1 MDIIECIILGISSL
15 RRNPLRSALTIL
27 GIIVGVAS
35 VVSMVSVGDG
45 SSAMVLREIE
55 RTGGT
60 KMIEVYKDDWDKQS
74 GTLSRAAGS
83 AVRGKGRWQRNRAED
98 LETEDAFEILKHA
111 RGVINVVAED
121 DMPGWTVNYKGRTKE
136 SRIVASTAGYDQ
148 SHNWYPS
155 NGRFFTAEEVEAAS
169 SVAVIGHKVAE
180 EVFLDEDPVGKEIK
194 ASRQSS
200 RWRSRSGL
208 YEVRLKVIGVME
220 EKGDA
225 MDTSGWDDRFV
236 IPITTLQQRFKGRE
250 DVERIRI
257 EAADVSTIPIA
268 IMDAKQILGRQHNNT
283 GEEYNY
289 WTATEEL
296 ATANKVGLVMKALM
310 GGIAGIAL
318 MVAGIGVM
326 NIMLVSVT
334 DRTQEIGLR
343 KALGATRGDILAQFL
358 IEAAVLT
365 LSGGILG
372 AILGI
377 FMGRGTAA
385 LISRFV
391 WEGSNWPSVVSV
403 GTMVIALL
411 VSVAIGVF
419 FGLYPANKAA
429 KLTPVEALRTD

>member
-1 MDIIECIILGISSL
+1 MSILECIILGISSL

-27 GIIVGVAS
+27 GIIVGVGS

-60 KMIEVYKDDWDKQS
+60 KIIEVYKDDWDKQS
-74 GTLSRAAGS
+74 GTLSRAAGE
-83 AVRGKGRWQRNRAED
+83 AVRGRGRWQRNRAED

-111 RGVINVVAED
+111 RGVVDVVAED
-121 DMPGWTVNYKGRTKE
+121 DMGGWNVNYQGRSKE
-136 SRIVASTAGYDQ
+136 SRIVASTAGYDR
-148 SHNWYPS
+148 SHNWYAAS
-155 NGRFFTAEEVEAAS
+155 GRFFTAEEVEAAS
-169 SVAVIGHKVAE
+169 SVAVIGSKIAE
-180 EVFLDEDPVGKEIK
+180 EVFIDEDPVGKEIK
-194 ASRQSS
+194 ASRPSY
-200 RWRSRSGL
+200 WRGRSGL

-225 MDTSGWDDRFV
+225 MDTSGWDDRFI
-236 IPITTLQQRFKGRE
+236 IPITTLQQRFKGRQ
-250 DVERIRI
+250 DVERIRV
-257 EAADVSTIPIA
+257 EAVDVDTIPIA
-268 IMDAKQILGRQHNNT
+268 IADTKTVLGRQHNNT

-334 DRTQEIGLR
+334 DRTREIGLR
-343 KALGATRGDILAQFL
+343 KALGATRNDILTQFL

-365 LSGGILG
+365 LAGGILG

-385 LISRFV
+385 LISKFV
-391 WEGSNWPSVVSV
+391 WEGSNWPSVISFT
-403 GTMVIALL
+403 TMLIALL
-411 VSVAIGVF
+411 VSVAIGIF

-429 KLTPVEALRTD
+429 KLTPVDALRSD

>member
-121 DMPGWTVNYKGRTKE
+121 DMPGWTVNYRGRTKE

-169 SVAVIGHKVAE
+169 SVAVIGSKVAE
-180 EVFLDEDPVGKEIK
+180 EVFLEEDPVGKEIK
-194 ASRQSS
+194 ASRPSY
-200 RWRSRSGL
+200 WRGKRGI

-225 MDTSGWDDRFV
+225 MDTSGWDDRFI

-257 EAADVSTIPIA
+257 EASDVSTIPIA

-334 DRTQEIGLR
+334 DRTREIGLR

-385 LISRFV
+385 LISKFV
-391 WEGSNWPSVVSV
+391 WEGSNWPSVISF

-429 KLTPVEALRTD
+429 KLTPVEALRAD

>member
-1 MDIIECIILGISSL
+1 MNLMECIILGISNL
-15 RRNPLRSALTIL
+15 RRNPLRSTLTIL
-27 GIIVGVAS
+27 GIIVGVGS

-60 KMIEVYKDDWDKQS
+60 KMIEIYKDDWDKQS

-98 LETEDAFEILKHA
+98 LETEDAFAILERA
-111 RGVINVVAED
+111 RGIVNVVAED

-136 SRIVASTAGYDQ
+136 SRIVASTAGYDR

-155 NGRFFTAEEVEAAS
+155 SGRFFTVDEVEAAS
-169 SVAVIGHKVAE
+169 SVAVIGSKVAE

-194 ASRQSS
+194 ASRPSY
-200 RWRSRSGL
+200 WRGKRGL

-236 IPITTLQQRFKGRE
+236 IPITTLQQRFKGRD
-250 DVERIRI
+250 DVERLRVEAVDI
-257 EAADVSTIPIA
+257 ETIPIA
-268 IMDAKQILGRQHNNT
+268 IADAKRILGRQHNNT

-296 ATANKVGLVMKALM
+296 ATARKVGLVMKALM
-310 GGIAGIAL
+310 GGIASIAL

-343 KALGATRGDILAQFL
+343 KALGATRNDILAQFL
-358 IEAAVLT
+358 VEASVLT
-365 LSGGILG
+365 LAGGIIG
-372 AILGI
+372 AIAGV
-377 FMGRGTAA
+377 FMGQGTAA

-391 WEGSNWPSVVSV
+391 WEGSNWPSVISF

-429 KLTPVEALRTD
+429 KLTPVEALRSD

>member
-1 MDIIECIILGISSL
+1 MNLIECIILGISSL

-27 GIIVGVAS
+27 GIIVGVGS

-60 KMIEVYKDDWDKQS
+60 KIIEIYKDDWDKQS
-74 GTLSRAAGS
+74 GTLSRAAGE
-83 AVRGKGRWQRNRAED
+83 AVRGRGRWKRNRAED

-111 RGVINVVAED
+111 RGVVDVVAED
-121 DMPGWTVNYKGRTKE
+121 DMGGWNVNYKGRSKE
-136 SRIVASTAGYDQ
+136 SRIVASTAGYDR
-148 SHNWYPS
+148 SHNWYAS
-155 NGRFFTAEEVEAAS
+155 SGRFFSAEEVEAAS
-169 SVAVIGHKVAE
+169 SVAVIGSKIAE
-180 EVFLDEDPVGKEIK
+180 EVFIDEDPVGKEIK
-194 ASRQSS
+194 ASRPSY
-200 RWRSRSGL
+200 WRGRSGL

-225 MDTSGWDDRFV
+225 MDTSGWDDRFI
-236 IPITTLQQRFKGRE
+236 IPITTLQQRFKGRQ
-250 DVERIRI
+250 DVERIRV
-257 EAADVSTIPIA
+257 EATDVDTIPTA
-268 IMDAKQILGRQHNNT
+268 IVDAKDILGRQHNNT

-334 DRTQEIGLR
+334 DRTKEIGLR
-343 KALGATRGDILAQFL
+343 KALGATRNDILTQFL
-358 IEAAVLT
+358 IEASVLT
-365 LSGGILG
+365 LAGGILG
-372 AILGI
+372 AILGV

-385 LISRFV
+385 LISKFV
-391 WEGSNWPSVVSV
+391 WEGSNWPSVISF

-429 KLTPVEALRTD
+429 KLTPVEALRSD

>member
-1 MDIIECIILGISSL
+1 MSILECIILGISSL
-15 RRNPLRSALTIL
+15 RRTPLRSALTIL
-27 GIIVGVAS
+27 GIIVGVGS

-45 SSAMVLREIE
+45 SSEMVLREIE

-60 KMIEVYKDDWDKQS
+60 KIIEVYKDDWDKQS
-74 GTLSRAAGS
+74 GTLSRAAGE
-83 AVRGKGRWQRNRAED
+83 AVRGRGRWQRNRAED

-111 RGVINVVAED
+111 RGVVDVVAED
-121 DMPGWTVNYKGRTKE
+121 DMGGWNVNHKGRSKE
-136 SRIVASTAGYDQ
+136 SRIVASTAGYDR

-155 NGRFFTAEEVEAAS
+155 SGRFFTAEEVESAS
-169 SVAVIGHKVAE
+169 SVAVIGSKIAE
-180 EVFLDEDPVGKEIK
+180 EVFIDEDPVGKEIK
-194 ASRQSS
+194 ASRPSY
-200 RWRSRSGL
+200 WRGMSGL

-225 MDTSGWDDRFV
+225 MDTSGWDDRFI
-236 IPITTLQQRFKGRE
+236 IPITTLQQRFKGRQ

-257 EAADVSTIPIA
+257 EAVDVDTIPLAIA
-268 IMDAKQILGRQHNNT
+268 DAKTVLGRQHNNT

-334 DRTQEIGLR
+334 DRTREIGLR
-343 KALGATRGDILAQFL
+343 KALGATRNDILTQFL

-365 LSGGILG
+365 LAGGILG

-385 LISRFV
+385 LISKFV
-391 WEGSNWPSVVSV
+391 WEGSNWPSVISFT
-403 GTMVIALL
+403 TMLIALL
-411 VSVAIGVF
+411 VSVAIGIF

-429 KLTPVEALRTD
+429 KLTPVDALRSD

>member
-1 MDIIECIILGISSL
+1 MNLMECIILGIASL
-15 RRNPLRSALTIL
+15 RRNPLRSTLTIL
-27 GIIVGVAS
+27 GIIVGVGS

-60 KMIEVYKDDWDKQS
+60 KMIEIYKDDWDKQS

-83 AVRGKGRWQRNRAED
+83 AVRGKSRWQRNRAEN
-98 LETEDAFEILKHA
+98 LETEDAFAILERA
-111 RGVINVVAED
+111 RGIVNVVAEE
-121 DMPGWTVNYKGRTKE
+121 DMPGWTVSYKGRTKE

-155 NGRFFTAEEVEAAS
+155 NGRFFSVDEVEAAS
-169 SVAVIGHKVAE
+169 SVSVIGSKIAE
-180 EVFLDEDPVGKEIK
+180 EVFLEEDPVGKEIK
-194 ASRQSS
+194 ASRQSY
-200 RWRSRSGL
+200 WRGKRGL

-236 IPITTLQQRFKGRE
+236 IPITTLQQRFKGRN
-250 DVERIRI
+250 DVERIRV
-257 EAADVSTIPIA
+257 EAVDVDTIPLAIA
-268 IMDAKQILGRQHNNT
+268 DAKQILGRQHNNT

-296 ATANKVGLVMKALM
+296 ATARKVGLVMKALM

-334 DRTQEIGLR
+334 DRTKEIGLR
-343 KALGATRGDILAQFL
+343 KALGATRNDILAQFL
-358 IEAAVLT
+358 VEATVLT
-365 LSGGILG
+365 LSGGIIG
-372 AILGI
+372 AIAGV
-377 FMGRGTAA
+377 FMGQGTAA

-391 WEGSNWPSVVSV
+391 WEGSNWPSVISF
-403 GTMVIALL
+403 GTMIVALL

-429 KLTPVEALRTD
+429 KLTPVEALRSD

>member
-1 MDIIECIILGISSL
+1 MNLMECIILGISNL

-27 GIIVGVAS
+27 GIIVGVGS

-60 KMIEVYKDDWDKQS
+60 KMIEIYKDDWDKQS
-74 GTLSRAAGS
+74 GTLSSAAGS
-83 AVRGKGRWQRNRAED
+83 VVRGRSRWKRNRAEH
-98 LETEDAFEILKHA
+98 LETEDAFAILERA
-111 RGVINVVAED
+111 RGIVNVVAED
-121 DMPGWTVNYKGRTKE
+121 DMGGWSVSHKGRTKE
-136 SRIVASTAGYDQ
+136 SRIVASTAGYDR

-155 NGRFFTAEEVEAAS
+155 EGRFFTAEEVEAAS
-169 SVAVIGHKVAE
+169 SVAVIGSKIKE

-194 ASRQSS
+194 ASRPSY
-200 RWRSRSGL
+200 WRGRGGL

-225 MDTSGWDDRFV
+225 MDTSGWDDRFI
-236 IPITTLQQRFKGRE
+236 IPITTLQQRFKGRN
-250 DVERIRI
+250 DVERIRV
-257 EAADVSTIPIA
+257 EAVDVDTIPLAIA
-268 IMDAKQILGRQHNNT
+268 DAKQILGRQHNNT

-334 DRTQEIGLR
+334 DRTKEIGLR
-343 KALGATRGDILAQFL
+343 KALGATRNDILAQFL
-358 IEAAVLT
+358 VEAAVLT
-365 LSGGILG
+365 LSGGIVG
-372 AILGI
+372 AIAGV
-377 FMGRGTAA
+377 FMGQGTAA
-385 LISRFV
+385 LISKFV
-391 WEGSNWPSVVSV
+391 WEGSNWPSVISF

>member
-1 MDIIECIILGISSL
+1 MNLMECIILGISNL

-27 GIIVGVAS
+27 GIIVGVGS

-60 KMIEVYKDDWDKQS
+60 KMIEIYKDDWDKQS

-83 AVRGKGRWQRNRAED
+83 AVRGRGRWQRNRAED
-98 LETEDAFEILKHA
+98 LETEDAFAILDRA
-111 RGVINVVAED
+111 RGIVNVVAED

-136 SRIVASTAGYDQ
+136 SRIVASTAGYDR

-155 NGRFFTAEEVEAAS
+155 SGRFFTVDEVEAAS
-169 SVAVIGHKVAE
+169 SVAVIGSKVAE

-194 ASRQSS
+194 ASRRSS

-208 YEVRLKVIGVME
+208 YEVRLKIIGVME

-225 MDTSGWDDRFV
+225 MDTSGWDDRFI
-236 IPITTLQQRFKGRE
+236 IPITTLQQRFKGRD
-250 DVERIRI
+250 DVERLRV
-257 EAADVSTIPIA
+257 EAVDVETIPLAIA
-268 IMDAKQILGRQHNNT
+268 DAKRILGRQHNNT

-296 ATANKVGLVMKALM
+296 ATARKVGLVMKALM
-310 GGIAGIAL
+310 GGIASIAL

-334 DRTQEIGLR
+334 DRTKEIGLR
-343 KALGATRGDILAQFL
+343 KALGATRNDILAQFL
-358 IEAAVLT
+358 VEAAVLT
-365 LSGGILG
+365 LGGGIIG
-372 AILGI
+372 AIAGV
-377 FMGRGTAA
+377 FMGQGTAV
-385 LISRFV
+385 LISKFV
-391 WEGSNWPSVVSV
+391 WEGSNWPSVISF

-429 KLTPVEALRTD
+429 KLTPVEALRSD

>member
-1 MDIIECIILGISSL
+1 MNLIECIILGISNL

-27 GIIVGVAS
+27 GIIVGVGS

-60 KMIEVYKDDWDKQS
+60 KMIEIYKDDWDKQS

-83 AVRGKGRWQRNRAED
+83 AVRGRSRWRRNRAED
-98 LETEDAFEILKHA
+98 LETEDAFAILDKA
-111 RGVINVVAED
+111 RGIVSVVAED

-136 SRIVASTAGYDQ
+136 SRIVASTAGYDR

-155 NGRFFTAEEVEAAS
+155 DGRFFSPEEVEAAS
-169 SVAVIGHKVAE
+169 SVAVIGSKIKE
-180 EVFLDEDPVGKEIK
+180 EVFLNEDPVGKEIT
-194 ASRQSS
+194 ASRRSY
-200 RWRSRSGL
+200 WRGRGGL

-225 MDTSGWDDRFV
+225 MDTSGWDDRFI
-236 IPITTLQQRFKGRE
+236 IPITTLQQRFKGRN
-250 DVERIRI
+250 DVERIRV
-257 EAADVSTIPIA
+257 EAVDVDTIPLAIA
-268 IMDAKQILGRQHNNT
+268 DAKQILGRQHNNT

-310 GGIAGIAL
+310 GGIASIAL

-334 DRTQEIGLR
+334 DRTKEIGLR
-343 KALGATRGDILAQFL
+343 KALGATRNDILAQFL
-358 IEAAVLT
+358 VEAAVLT
-365 LSGGILG
+365 LSGGIVG
-372 AILGI
+372 AIAGV
-377 FMGRGTAA
+377 FMGQGTAA
-385 LISRFV
+385 LISKFV
-391 WEGSNWPSVVSV
+391 WEGSDWPSVISF

>member
-1 MDIIECIILGISSL
+1 MNLIECIILGVSSL
-15 RRNPLRSALTIL
+15 RRNPLRSGLTIL
-27 GIIVGVAS
+27 GIIVGVGS

-60 KMIEVYKDDWDKQS
+60 KIIEIYKDDWDKQS
-74 GTLSRAAGS
+74 GTLSRAAGQT
-83 AVRGKGRWQRNRAED
+83 VRGRGRWKRNRAED

-111 RGVINVVAED
+111 RGVVDVVAED
-121 DMPGWTVNYKGRTKE
+121 DMGGWNVNYKGRSKE
-136 SRIVASTAGYDQ
+136 SRIVASTAGYDR
-148 SHNWYPS
+148 SHNWYAAS
-155 NGRFFTAEEVEAAS
+155 GRFFSAEEVEAAS
-169 SVAVIGHKVAE
+169 SVAVIGSKIAE
-180 EVFLDEDPVGKEIK
+180 EVFIDEDPVGKEIK
-194 ASRQSS
+194 ASRPSY
-200 RWRSRSGL
+200 WRGRSGL

-225 MDTSGWDDRFV
+225 MDTSGWDDRFI
-236 IPITTLQQRFKGRE
+236 IPITTLQQRFKGRQ
-250 DVERIRI
+250 DVERIRV
-257 EAADVSTIPIA
+257 EAVDVDTIPTA
-268 IMDAKQILGRQHNNT
+268 IVDSKDILGRQHNNT

-334 DRTQEIGLR
+334 DRTREIGLR
-343 KALGATRGDILAQFL
+343 KALGATRNDILTQFL
-358 IEAAVLT
+358 IEASVLT
-365 LSGGILG
+365 LAGGILG

-385 LISRFV
+385 LISKFV
-391 WEGSNWPSVVSV
+391 WEGSNWPSVISF

-429 KLTPVEALRTD
+429 KLTPVEALRSD

>member
-83 AVRGKGRWQRNRAED
+83 AVRGRGRWQRNRAED
-98 LETEDAFEILKHA
+98 LETEDAFEILKNA
-111 RGVINVVAED
+111 RGVVNVVAED
-121 DMPGWTVNYKGRTKE
+121 DMPGWTVNYNGRTKE

-155 NGRFFTAEEVEAAS
+155 SGRFFTPEEVEAAS

-225 MDTSGWDDRFV
+225 MDTSGWDDRFI

-250 DVERIRI
+250 DVERISI

-334 DRTQEIGLR
+334 DRTKEIGLR

-385 LISRFV
+385 LISKFV
-391 WEGSNWPSVVSV
+391 WEGSNWPSVISV

>member
-1 MDIIECIILGISSL
+1 MNLIECIILGISSL

-27 GIIVGVAS
+27 GIIVGVGS

-60 KMIEVYKDDWDKQS
+60 KIIEIYKDDWDKQS
-74 GTLSRAAGS
+74 GTLSRAAGE
-83 AVRGKGRWQRNRAED
+83 AVRGRGRWKRNRAED

-111 RGVINVVAED
+111 RGVVDVVAED
-121 DMPGWTVNYKGRTKE
+121 DMGGWNVNYKGRSKE
-136 SRIVASTAGYDQ
+136 SRIVASTAGYDR
-148 SHNWYPS
+148 SHNWYTS
-155 NGRFFTAEEVEAAS
+155 SGRFFNADEVEAAS
-169 SVAVIGHKVAE
+169 SVAVIGSKIAE
-180 EVFLDEDPVGKEIK
+180 EVFLQEDPVGKEIK
-194 ASRQSS
+194 ASRPSY
-200 RWRSRSGL
+200 WRGRSGL

-225 MDTSGWDDRFV
+225 MDTSGWDDRFI
-236 IPITTLQQRFKGRE
+236 IPITTLQQRFKGRQ
-250 DVERIRI
+250 DVERIRV
-257 EAADVSTIPIA
+257 EAVDVDTIPTA
-268 IMDAKQILGRQHNNT
+268 IVDAKDILGRQHNNT

-310 GGIAGIAL
+310 GGIAAIAL

-334 DRTQEIGLR
+334 DRTKEIGLR
-343 KALGATRGDILAQFL
+343 KALGATRNDILTQFL
-358 IEAAVLT
+358 IEASVLT
-365 LSGGILG
+365 LAGGILG

-391 WEGSNWPSVVSV
+391 WEGSNWPSVISF

-429 KLTPVEALRTD
+429 KLTPVEALRSD

>member
-27 GIIVGVAS
+27 GIIVGVGS

-60 KMIEVYKDDWDKQS
+60 KMIEIYKDDWDKQS

-83 AVRGKGRWQRNRAED
+83 TVRGKGRWQRNRAED

-111 RGVINVVAED
+111 RGIVNVVAED
-121 DMPGWTVNYKGRTKE
+121 DMPGWTVNYKGRTKD

-169 SVAVIGHKVAE
+169 SVALIGSKVAE
-180 EVFLDEDPVGKEIK
+180 EVFLEEDPVGKEIK
-194 ASRQSS
+194 ASRPSY
-200 RWRSRSGL
+200 WRGKSGL

-225 MDTSGWDDRFV
+225 MDTSGWDDRFI

-250 DVERIRI
+250 DVERIRV
-257 EAADVSTIPIA
+257 EASDISTIPIA
-268 IMDAKQILGRQHNNT
+268 IADSKRILGRQHNNT

-334 DRTQEIGLR
+334 DRTKEIGLR

-358 IEAAVLT
+358 IESAVLT

-385 LISRFV
+385 LISKFV
-391 WEGSNWPSVVSV
+391 WEGSNWPSVISF
-403 GTMVIALL
+403 GTMLIALL

-429 KLTPVEALRTD
+429 KLTPVDALRSD

>member
-1 MDIIECIILGISSL
+1 MNLIECIILGISSL

-27 GIIVGVAS
+27 GIIVGVGS

-60 KMIEVYKDDWDKQS
+60 KIVEIYKDDWDKQS
-74 GTLSRAAGS
+74 GTLSRAAGE
-83 AVRGKGRWQRNRAED
+83 AVRGRGRWKRNRAED

-111 RGVINVVAED
+111 RGVVDVVAED
-121 DMPGWTVNYKGRTKE
+121 DMGGWNVNYKGRSKE
-136 SRIVASTAGYDQ
+136 SRIVASTAGYDR
-148 SHNWYPS
+148 SHNWYTS
-155 NGRFFTAEEVEAAS
+155 SGRFFSAEEVEAAS
-169 SVAVIGHKVAE
+169 SVAVIGSKIAE
-180 EVFLDEDPVGKEIK
+180 EVFLGEDPVGKEIK
-194 ASRQSS
+194 ASRPSY
-200 RWRSRSGL
+200 WRGRSGL

-225 MDTSGWDDRFV
+225 MDTSGWDDRFI
-236 IPITTLQQRFKGRE
+236 IPITTLQQRFKGRQ
-250 DVERIRI
+250 DVERIRV
-257 EAADVSTIPIA
+257 EAVDVDTIPTAIA
-268 IMDAKQILGRQHNNT
+268 DAKDVLGRQHNNT

-310 GGIAGIAL
+310 GGIAAIAL

-334 DRTQEIGLR
+334 DRTREIGLR
-343 KALGATRGDILAQFL
+343 KALGATRSDILAQFL
-358 IEAAVLT
+358 IEASVLT
-365 LSGGILG
+365 LAGGILG
-372 AILGI
+372 AILGV

-385 LISRFV
+385 LISKFV
-391 WEGSNWPSVVSV
+391 WEGSNWPSVISF
-403 GTMVIALL
+403 GTMLIALI

-429 KLTPVEALRTD
+429 KLTPVDALRSD

>member
-1 MDIIECIILGISSL
+1 MNLIECIILGISSL

-27 GIIVGVAS
+27 GIIVGVGS

-60 KMIEVYKDDWDKQS
+60 KIIEIYKDDWDKQS
-74 GTLSRAAGS
+74 GTLSRAAGQ
-83 AVRGKGRWQRNRAED
+83 AVRGRGRWKRNRAED

-111 RGVINVVAED
+111 RGVVDVVAED
-121 DMPGWTVNYKGRTKE
+121 DMGGWNVNYKGRSKE
-136 SRIVASTAGYDQ
+136 SRIVASTAGYDR
-148 SHNWYPS
+148 SHNWYTS
-155 NGRFFTAEEVEAAS
+155 SGRFFNAEEVEAAS
-169 SVAVIGHKVAE
+169 SVAVIGSKIAE
-180 EVFLDEDPVGKEIK
+180 EVFLEEDPVGKEIK
-194 ASRQSS
+194 ASRPSY
-200 RWRSRSGL
+200 WRGRSGL

-225 MDTSGWDDRFV
+225 MDTSGWDDRFI
-236 IPITTLQQRFKGRE
+236 IPITTLQQRFKGRQ
-250 DVERIRI
+250 DVERIRV
-257 EAADVSTIPIA
+257 EAVDVDTIPTA
-268 IMDAKQILGRQHNNT
+268 IVDAKDILGRQHNNT

-334 DRTQEIGLR
+334 DRTKEIGLR
-343 KALGATRGDILAQFL
+343 KALGATRTDILTQFL
-358 IEAAVLT
+358 IEASVLT
-365 LSGGILG
+365 LAGGILG

-385 LISRFV
+385 LISKFV
-391 WEGSNWPSVVSV
+391 WEGSNWPSVISF

-429 KLTPVEALRTD
+429 KLTPVEALRSD

>member
-1 MDIIECIILGISSL
+1 MDLFECVIVGISSL

-27 GIIVGVAS
+27 GIIVGVGS

-60 KMIEVYKDDWDKQS
+60 KMIEVYKDAWDKQS

-83 AVRGKGRWQRNRAED
+83 TVRGKSRWTRNRAED

-111 RGVINVVAED
+111 RAVVNVVAED
-121 DMPGWTVNYKGRTKE
+121 DMPGWSVNYKGRTKE
-136 SRIVASTAGYDQ
+136 SRIVASTAGYDR

-169 SVAVIGHKVAE
+169 SVAVIGSKVAE
-180 EVFLDEDPVGKEIK
+180 EVFLEEDPVGKEIK
-194 ASRQSS
+194 ASRPSY
-200 RWRSRSGL
+200 WRGRRGI

-225 MDTSGWDDRFV
+225 MDTSGWDDRFI

-257 EAADVSTIPIA
+257 EASDVSTIPIA
-268 IMDAKQILGRQHNNT
+268 IADAKQILGRQHNNT

-334 DRTQEIGLR
+334 DRTKEIGLR
-343 KALGATRGDILAQFL
+343 KALGATRADILTQFL

-365 LSGGILG
+365 LSGGIMG

-385 LISRFV
+385 LISKFV
-391 WEGSNWPSVVSV
+391 WEGSNWPSVVSF
-403 GTMVIALL
+403 GTMVIALV

-429 KLTPVEALRTD
+429 KLTPVDALRSD

>member
-1 MDIIECIILGISSL
+1 MNLVECIILGVSSL

-27 GIIVGVAS
+27 GIIVGVGS

-60 KMIEVYKDDWDKQS
+60 KIIEIYKDDWDKQS
-74 GTLSRAAGS
+74 GTLSRAAGE
-83 AVRGKGRWQRNRAED
+83 AVRGRGRWKRNRAED

-111 RGVINVVAED
+111 RGVVDVVAED
-121 DMPGWTVNYKGRTKE
+121 DMGGWNVNYKGRSKE
-136 SRIVASTAGYDQ
+136 SRIVASTAGYDR
-148 SHNWYPS
+148 SHNWYTS
-155 NGRFFTAEEVEAAS
+155 SGRFFSPEEVEAAS
-169 SVAVIGHKVAE
+169 SVAVIGSKIVE
-180 EVFLDEDPVGKEIK
+180 EVFIDEDPIGKEIK
-194 ASRQSS
+194 ASRPSY
-200 RWRSRSGL
+200 WRGMSGL

-225 MDTSGWDDRFV
+225 MDTSGWDDRFI

-250 DVERIRI
+250 DVERIRV
-257 EAADVSTIPIA
+257 EATDVDTIPTA
-268 IMDAKQILGRQHNNT
+268 IVDAKDILGRQHNNT

-334 DRTQEIGLR
+334 DRTREIGLR
-343 KALGATRGDILAQFL
+343 KALGATRSDILAQFL
-358 IEAAVLT
+358 IEASVLT
-365 LSGGILG
+365 LAGGILG
-372 AILGI
+372 AILGV

-385 LISRFV
+385 LISKFV
-391 WEGSNWPSVVSV
+391 WEGSNWPSVISF

-429 KLTPVEALRTD
+429 KLTPVEALRSD

>member
-1 MDIIECIILGISSL
+1 MNLIECIILGVSSL

-27 GIIVGVAS
+27 GIIVGVGS

-60 KMIEVYKDDWDKQS
+60 KIIEIYKDDWDKQS
-74 GTLSRAAGS
+74 GTLSRAAGQT
-83 AVRGKGRWQRNRAED
+83 VRGRGRWKRNRAED

-111 RGVINVVAED
+111 RGVVDVVAED
-121 DMPGWTVNYKGRTKE
+121 DMGGWNVNYKGRSKE
-136 SRIVASTAGYDQ
+136 SRIVASTAGYDR
-148 SHNWYPS
+148 SHNWYAAS
-155 NGRFFTAEEVEAAS
+155 GRFFSAEEVEAAS
-169 SVAVIGHKVAE
+169 SVAVIGSKIAE
-180 EVFLDEDPVGKEIK
+180 EVFIDEDPVGKEIK
-194 ASRQSS
+194 ASRPSY
-200 RWRSRSGL
+200 WRGRSGL

-225 MDTSGWDDRFV
+225 MDTSGWDDRFI
-236 IPITTLQQRFKGRE
+236 IPITTLQQRFKGRQ
-250 DVERIRI
+250 DVERIRV
-257 EAADVSTIPIA
+257 EAVDVDTIPTA
-268 IMDAKQILGRQHNNT
+268 IVDSKDILGRQHNNT

-334 DRTQEIGLR
+334 DRTREIGLR
-343 KALGATRGDILAQFL
+343 KALGATRNDILTQFL
-358 IEAAVLT
+358 IEASVLT
-365 LSGGILG
+365 LAGGILG

-385 LISRFV
+385 LISKFV
-391 WEGSNWPSVVSV
+391 WEGSNWPSVISF

-429 KLTPVEALRTD
+429 KLTPVEALRSD

>member
-148 SHNWYPS
+148 SHNWYPAS
-155 NGRFFTAEEVEAAS
+155 GRFFTAEEVEAAS

-257 EAADVSTIPIA
+257 EASDVSTIPIA

-334 DRTQEIGLR
+334 DRTKEIGLR

-358 IEAAVLT
+358 IEASVLT

-372 AILGI
+372 AVLGI

-391 WEGSNWPSVVSV
+391 WEGSNWPSVISF

>member
-1 MDIIECIILGISSL
+1 MNLIECIILGISSL

-27 GIIVGVAS
+27 GIIVGVGS

-60 KMIEVYKDDWDKQS
+60 KIVEIYKDDWDKQS
-74 GTLSRAAGS
+74 GTLSRAAGE
-83 AVRGKGRWQRNRAED
+83 AVRGRGRWKRNRAED

-111 RGVINVVAED
+111 RGVVDVVAED
-121 DMPGWTVNYKGRTKE
+121 DMGGWNVNYKGRSKE
-136 SRIVASTAGYDQ
+136 SRIVASTAGYDR

-155 NGRFFTAEEVEAAS
+155 SGRFFNAEEVEAAS
-169 SVAVIGHKVAE
+169 SVAVIGSKIAE
-180 EVFLDEDPVGKEIK
+180 EVFLQEDPVGKEIK
-194 ASRQSS
+194 ASRPSY
-200 RWRSRSGL
+200 WRGRSGL

-225 MDTSGWDDRFV
+225 MDTSGWDDRFI
-236 IPITTLQQRFKGRE
+236 IPITTLQQRFKGRQ
-250 DVERIRI
+250 DVERIRV
-257 EAADVSTIPIA
+257 EAVDVDTIPTAIA
-268 IMDAKQILGRQHNNT
+268 DAKDVLGRQHNNT

-310 GGIAGIAL
+310 GGIAAIAL

-334 DRTQEIGLR
+334 DRTREIGLR
-343 KALGATRGDILAQFL
+343 KALGATRNDILAQFL
-358 IEAAVLT
+358 IEASVLT
-365 LSGGILG
+365 LAGGILG
-372 AILGI
+372 AILGV

-385 LISRFV
+385 LISKFV
-391 WEGSNWPSVVSV
+391 WEGSNWPSVISF
-403 GTMVIALL
+403 GTMLIALL

-429 KLTPVEALRTD
+429 KLTPVDALRSD

>member
-1 MDIIECIILGISSL
+1 MNLMECIILGISNL

-27 GIIVGVAS
+27 GIIVGVGS

-60 KMIEVYKDDWDKQS
+60 KMIEIYKDDWDKQS

-83 AVRGKGRWQRNRAED
+83 AVRGRSRWRRNRAEH
-98 LETEDAFEILKHA
+98 LETEDAFAILERA
-111 RGVINVVAED
+111 RGIVNVVAED
-121 DMPGWTVNYKGRTKE
+121 DMGGWSVSHKGRTKE
-136 SRIVASTAGYDQ
+136 SRIVASTAGYDR

-155 NGRFFTAEEVEAAS
+155 EGRFFTAEEVEAAS
-169 SVAVIGHKVAE
+169 SVAVIGSKIKE
-180 EVFLDEDPVGKEIK
+180 EVFLNEDPVGKEIK
-194 ASRQSS
+194 ASRPSY
-200 RWRSRSGL
+200 WRGRGGL

-225 MDTSGWDDRFV
+225 MDTSGWDDRFI
-236 IPITTLQQRFKGRE
+236 IPITTLQQRFKGRN
-250 DVERIRI
+250 DVERIRV
-257 EAADVSTIPIA
+257 EAVDVDTIPLAIA
-268 IMDAKQILGRQHNNT
+268 DAKQILGRQHNNT

-334 DRTQEIGLR
+334 DRTKEIGLR
-343 KALGATRGDILAQFL
+343 KALGATRNDILAQFL
-358 IEAAVLT
+358 VEAAVLT
-365 LSGGILG
+365 LSGGIIG
-372 AILGI
+372 AIAGV
-377 FMGRGTAA
+377 FMGQGTAA
-385 LISRFV
+385 LISKFV
-391 WEGSNWPSVVSV
+391 WEGSNWPSVISF

-429 KLTPVEALRTD
+429 KLTPVEALRSD

>member
-1 MDIIECIILGISSL
+1 MSILECIILGVSSL

-27 GIIVGVAS
+27 GIIVGVGS

-45 SSAMVLREIE
+45 SRAMVLREIE

-60 KMIEVYKDDWDKQS
+60 KIIEVYKDDWDKQS
-74 GTLSRAAGS
+74 GTLSRAAGE
-83 AVRGKGRWQRNRAED
+83 AVRGRGRWQRNRAED

-111 RGVINVVAED
+111 RGIVDVVAED
-121 DMPGWTVNYKGRTKE
+121 DMGGWNVNYQGRSKE
-136 SRIVASTAGYDQ
+136 SRIVASTAGYDR
-148 SHNWYPS
+148 SHNWYAAS
-155 NGRFFTAEEVEAAS
+155 GRFFTAEEVEAAS
-169 SVAVIGHKVAE
+169 SVAVIGSKIAE
-180 EVFLDEDPVGKEIK
+180 EVFIDEDPVGKEIK
-194 ASRQSS
+194 ASRPSF
-200 RWRSRSGL
+200 WRGRGGL
-208 YEVRLKVIGVME
+208 YEVRLKVIGIME

-225 MDTSGWDDRFV
+225 MDTSGWDDRFI
-236 IPITTLQQRFKGRE
+236 IPITTLQQRFKGRQ
-250 DVERIRI
+250 DVERIRV
-257 EAADVSTIPIA
+257 EAVDVDTIPIA
-268 IMDAKQILGRQHNNT
+268 IADTKTVLGRQHNNT
-283 GEEYNY
+283 GEEYKY

-334 DRTQEIGLR
+334 DRTREIGLR
-343 KALGATRGDILAQFL
+343 KALGATRNDILTQFL

-365 LSGGILG
+365 LAGGILG

-391 WEGSNWPSVVSV
+391 WEGSNWPSVISFT
-403 GTMVIALL
+403 TMLIALL
-411 VSVAIGVF
+411 VSVAIGIF

-429 KLTPVEALRTD
+429 KLTPVDALRSD